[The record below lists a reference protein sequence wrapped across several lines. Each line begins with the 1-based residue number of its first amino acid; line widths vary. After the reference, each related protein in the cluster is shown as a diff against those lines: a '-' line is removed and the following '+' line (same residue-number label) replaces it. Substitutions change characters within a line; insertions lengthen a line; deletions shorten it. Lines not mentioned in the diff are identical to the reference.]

1 MSREDSGQHQ
11 KELRSLRPRS
21 SATPLSLLSRYGA
34 ANRGLAAL
42 TVDRLRL
49 PTSWQF
55 WLVLGLLG
63 VGGAG
68 IIGTALLFRIP
79 GLPNCPRIFW
89 PTASGSLRL
98 YCAQVAAEKQTLDNL
113 LEAIALVN
121 NLPQDHPLRPDINRW
136 VEKWSLEILELGEKA
151 FQGGRL
157 AQAMEIA
164 EKVPENT
171 RAHTQIPE
179 RAERWR
185 SIWTQAE
192 GIYQRAE
199 AELQQENWRRAFSQ
213 ATRLLGVD
221 NRYWQTTQY
230 DALNQKIIVAQQD
243 EQKLSKARQFVRQG
257 GLDNLV
263 AAMELL
269 QKLSPNTYFHKSAQE
284 TLEKAS
290 RSLLDLAAAA
300 LSKQNLQDAVAI
312 AERVPAN
319 TTLSQEA
326 QDFIELANA
335 QSWTWSDSILGL
347 SEAIN
352 QAQQLGPNR
361 PLYSRA
367 QQLIAQWQL
376 EIQALEFLIPA
387 RGLAQLGGINSL
399 RDAIAQAQRIPAGNP
414 RWQEAQQDISQWT
427 REIQTIEDQPILDQA
442 DQLATAG
449 DSASLNSAIRV
460 AQRIQPGRALYSEVQ
475 NRVEDWGQQIQAEKD
490 RQQQQR
496 QVEAADLQGEQL
508 LQTGRD
514 LANRGTPKALASA
527 IRTVN
532 AVSSFSSWRYE
543 ADQAMD
549 EWSYQILEMARQR
562 ASNDR
567 AGAIAIAQQVPRFSG
582 AFTEAQSQIQD
593 WQRGN

>member
-1 MSREDSGQHQ
+1 MDRDDSGQHQ
-11 KELRSLRPRS
+11 KGVRSLRPKS
-21 SATPLSLLSRYGA
+21 LVTPLSFLSRYGA
-34 ANRGLAAL
+34 GNRGLAAL
-42 TVDRLRL
+42 PLDRLRL

-68 IIGTALLFRIP
+68 VIGTALLFRIP

-98 YCAQVAAEKQTLDNL
+98 YCAQVAADKQTLDNL

-121 NLPQDHPLRPDINRW
+121 NLPPDHPLRPDINRW

-157 AQAMEIA
+157 ARAMEIA
-164 EKVPENT
+164 AKVPENT
-171 RAHTQIPE
+171 RAHAQVPQ

-199 AELQQENWRRAFSQ
+199 AELQQENWRRAFPQ

-230 DALNQKIIVAQQD
+230 EALNEKIIVAQQD
-243 EQKLSKARQFVRQG
+243 EQKLSKARQLVRQG

-263 AAMELL
+263 AALELL
-269 QKLSPNTYFHKSAQE
+269 QKLSPNTYFHKSAEE
-284 TLEKAS
+284 TLTKAS

-319 TTLSQEA
+319 TSLSQEA

-347 SEAIN
+347 SEAID
-352 QAQQLGPNR
+352 QVQQFDPDR

-367 QQLIAQWQL
+367 QQLVARWQQ

-387 RGLAQLGGINSL
+387 RGLAQLGSINSL

-414 RWQEAQQDISQWT
+414 RWQEAQQDISQWAG
-427 REIQTIEDQPILDQA
+427 EIQTIEDQPILDQA
-442 DQLATAG
+442 DQLAIAG

-460 AQRIQPGRALYSEVQ
+460 VQQIQPGRALYSEVQ
-475 NRVEDWGQQIQAEKD
+475 NRVRDWRQQLQAEKD

-496 QVEAADLQGEQL
+496 QTEAADLQGEQL
-508 LQTGRD
+508 LQTGRN
-514 LANRGTPKALASA
+514 LANRGTPTALASA

-532 AVSSFSSWRYE
+532 AVSSFSRWRYE
-543 ADQAMD
+543 ADQAID
-549 EWSYQILEMARQR
+549 EWSYQILELARQR

>member
-1 MSREDSGQHQ
+1 
-11 KELRSLRPRS
+11 L
-21 SATPLSLLSRYGA
+21 ATLPLG
-34 ANRGLAAL
+34 
-42 TVDRLRL
+42 RLRL

-55 WLVLGLLG
+55 WVVLALLG

-68 IIGTALLFRIP
+68 VIGAALLFRIP

-89 PTASGSLRL
+89 PTASASLRL
-98 YCAQVAAEKQTLDNL
+98 YCAQVAADKQTLDNL

-157 AQAMEIA
+157 ARAMEIA
-164 EKVPENT
+164 AKVPENT
-171 RAHTQIPE
+171 RAHAQIPE
-179 RAERWR
+179 RVARWR

-192 GIYQRAE
+192 AIYQQAE
-199 AELQQENWRRAFSQ
+199 AELQRENWRRAFSQ

-221 NRYWQTTQY
+221 NRYWQTTRFE
-230 DALNQKIIVAQQD
+230 ALNQKIILAQQD
-243 EQKLSKARQFVRQG
+243 EQKVSKARQLLRRQ

-269 QKLSPNTYFHKSAQE
+269 QQLSPHTYFRKSAQE
-284 TLEKAS
+284 TLAQIS

-300 LSKQNLQDAVAI
+300 LAQQNLQDAVAI

-319 TTLSQEA
+319 VSLFQEA

-352 QAQQLGPNR
+352 QAQQLGPDR
-361 PLYSRA
+361 PLYPRA

-387 RGLAQLGGINSL
+387 RELAQLGSPNSL
-399 RDAIAQAQRIPAGNP
+399 RAAIAQAQRVPAGNP
-414 RWQEAQQDISQWT
+414 RWQEAQQEISQWT
-427 REIQTIEDQPILDQA
+427 KEIQTIEDQPTLDQA
-442 DQLATAG
+442 DQLAMAG

-460 AQRIQPGRALYSEVQ
+460 AQRIQPGRALYPEVQ
-475 NRVEDWGQQIQAEKD
+475 HRVRDWAEQIQAEKD
-490 RQQQQR
+490 RLQQQR
-496 QVEAADLQGEQL
+496 QLAAADRQGEQL
-508 LQTGRD
+508 LQTGRN
-514 LANRGTPKALASA
+514 LASRGTPKALASA

-532 AVSSFSSWRYE
+532 QVSSFSSWRYE

-562 ASNDR
+562 ASQDR
-567 AGAIAIAQQVPRFSG
+567 TGAIAIAQQVPRFSS
-582 AFTEAQSQIQD
+582 AFTEAQYQIQD
-593 WQRGN
+593 WQAGN